1 MIDLCYEDYKISYI
15 SLSLSQQVLVNKVAE
30 SSVEEREQ
38 EINKV
43 ADMADV
49 YLKSGKDTLILTSRQ
64 LLVGK
69 SESSSIDIFLSFP
82 PKIGYRSQCFI
93 TSIIFD
99 FQSVMKDNCN
109 LKIYFRC
116 CL

>member
-1 MIDLCYEDYKISYI
+1 MIIIKYHTFHPP
-15 SLSLSQQVLVNKVAE
+15 SQQVLVNKVAE

-43 ADMADV
+43 ADMADI

-69 SESSSIDIFLSFP
+69 SESSSIDIIYSFP
-82 PKIGYRSQCFI
+82 PKIGYRSVFY
-93 TSIIFD
+93 D
-99 FQSVMKDNCN
+99 FYHIRLSVSYE
-109 LKIYFRC
+109 I
-116 CL
+116 